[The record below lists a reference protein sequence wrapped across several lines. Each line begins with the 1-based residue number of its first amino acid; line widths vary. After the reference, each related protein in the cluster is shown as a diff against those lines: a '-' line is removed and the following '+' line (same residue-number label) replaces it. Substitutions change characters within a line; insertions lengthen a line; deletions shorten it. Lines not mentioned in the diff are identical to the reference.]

1 MKRVLIVVAALL
13 ALSTMVTAQSQV
25 KPVVYLGGGLGMP
38 LSPSA
43 FSDYWKMGYG
53 FGGGVGIQINPSIEL
68 IGKVFYNTFP
78 FDADKILE
86 GTTGITIDGFDLK
99 FLEFG
104 VDFKYLLMANQPEA
118 KFKPFMIVGVG
129 MTNIKISDL
138 TISGGGESYT
148 FPLGEISETKP
159 SLGGGAGFD
168 YMFSPKAGIWMDVRV
183 HVVMTE
189 GDSFT
194 YLPVRAGVKFLFGQ

>member
-25 KPVVYLGGGLGMP
+25 KPVVYVGGGLALP
-38 LSPSA
+38 LSPEG
-43 FSDYWKMGYG
+43 FSDGWKMGYG
-53 FGGGVGIQINPSIEL
+53 FGGGVGIQLDPSMEL

-78 FDADKILE
+78 LDDDKLLE
-86 GTTGITIDGFDLK
+86 GTTGITVDGGDFQ

-104 VDFKYLLMANQPEA
+104 ADFKYILMANAPDA
-118 KFKPFMIVGVG
+118 KFKPFLIGGLG
-129 MTNIKISDL
+129 MTNIKVSDF
-138 TISGGGESYT
+138 TIAGDGESVM
-148 FPLGEISETKP
+148 FPFGDYSETKF
-159 SLGGGAGFD
+159 SLGAGAGFD
-168 YMFSPKAGIWMDVRV
+168 YMFSPKAGVWLEARV